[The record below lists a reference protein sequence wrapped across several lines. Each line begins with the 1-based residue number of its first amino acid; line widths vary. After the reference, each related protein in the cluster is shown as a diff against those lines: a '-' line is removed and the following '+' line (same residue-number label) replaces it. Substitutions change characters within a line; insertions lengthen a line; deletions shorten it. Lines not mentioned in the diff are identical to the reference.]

1 VLHNGWWL
9 VTSLYMVVDAGLSPA
24 QLLVI
29 AAAQGV
35 ASTIFEIPAGVLS
48 DTIGRK
54 AAIVTSHALMAAAMI
69 TTGMSSDFLPLMLA
83 QVLWGISWTFASGS
97 DVAWA
102 TDEINQP
109 ERMHLLIAAQGRW
122 QMIGA
127 GAGIVVFGALATIL
141 NRPAAIVGAG
151 VLMLVLGAWFTAA
164 MPENN
169 FVRVRKDHLR
179 VALGIA
185 RRGARLAVT
194 DRTIFVL
201 VIVTVLVN
209 GAGDSFARIYPV
221 RLSSLGLP
229 SGVSGT
235 VWFTVISLV
244 GYALAV
250 LALAVAQN
258 RLHDDRGARTALA
271 LSCVTG
277 LISFVLVGLAP
288 NLTGAIV
295 GVVIANGIAMPLI
308 RTITTIWVNRRTTND
323 IRATTHSF
331 LAQAEYVGE
340 IVCASSL
347 AAVSGA
353 MGSGTT
359 VTLAASLFAVSAGV
373 LVLARVRGTGP
384 ISVPDTSPAS
394 GSTL

>member
-1 VLHNGWWL
+1 MKPPARRGSAHRGSQRLARRFLVWNFLRAVLHNGWWL
-9 VTSLYMVVDAGLSPA
+9 VTSLYMAVDAGLSPA

-54 AAIVTSHALMAAAMI
+54 SAIVTSHVLMAAAMI
-69 TTGMSSDFLPLMLA
+69 TTGLSSDFLPLMLA

-127 GAGIVVFGALATIL
+127 GAGIVVFGAFATIL
-141 NRPAAIVGAG
+141 DRPAAIVGAG

-164 MPENN
+164 VPENN

-194 DRTIFVL
+194 DRTVCVL
-201 VIVTVLVN
+201 VVVTVLVN

-229 SGVSGT
+229 SGTSGT
-235 VWFTVISLV
+235 VWFTAISLA

-277 LISFVLVGLAP
+277 LISFALVGLAP

-331 LAQAEYVGE
+331 LAQAEYIGE

-347 AAVSGA
+347 PRSREQWG
-353 MGSGTT
+353 
-359 VTLAASLFAVSAGV
+359 
-373 LVLARVRGTGP
+373 REPR
-384 ISVPDTSPAS
+384 
-394 GSTL
+394 

>member
-1 VLHNGWWL
+1 MLQNGWWL

-29 AAAQGV
+29 AAVQGV
-35 ASTIFEIPAGVLS
+35 ASSVFEIPAGVVS

-69 TTGMSSDFLPLMLA
+69 TTGLSSDFLPLMVA
-83 QVLWGISWTFASGS
+83 QVLWGIAGTFASGS

-102 TDEINQP
+102 TDEIDQP

-122 QMIGA
+122 QMIGS

-141 NRPAAIVGAG
+141 NRPAAIAGAG
-151 VLMLVLGAWFTAA
+151 VLMLVLGAWFTVAF
-164 MPENN
+164 PEDN

-185 RRGARLAVT
+185 RRGARLVVT
-194 DRTIFVL
+194 DRTVCVL

-209 GAGDSFARIYPV
+209 GAGDSFARVYPV
-221 RLSSLGLP
+221 QLSGLGLP
-229 SGVSGT
+229 SGMSGT
-235 VWFTVISLV
+235 VWFTAISLA
-244 GYALAV
+244 GYAFAV

-258 RLHDDRGARTALA
+258 RLHDDHGARAALA
-271 LSCVTG
+271 LSCATG

-288 NLTGAIV
+288 NLTYAIV

-308 RTITTIWVNRRTTND
+308 RTITTIWVNRRTAND

-331 LAQAEYVGE
+331 MAQAEYVGE

-347 AAVSGA
+347 AGVSGA
-353 MGSGTT
+353 MGAGNT
-359 VTLAASLFAVSAGV
+359 VALAASLFAASAAV
-373 LVLARVRGTGP
+373 LALARVRGADPT
-384 ISVPDTSPAS
+384 SVAHASPVGGGA
-394 GSTL
+394 T

>member
-1 VLHNGWWL
+1 
-9 VTSLYMVVDAGLSPA
+9 MAVDAGLSPA

-29 AAAQGV
+29 AAVQGV
-35 ASTIFEIPAGVLS
+35 ASTVFEIPAGAVS

-69 TTGMSSDFLPLMLA
+69 TTGLSSGFLPLMLA

-102 TDEINQP
+102 TDEIDQP

-141 NRPAAIVGAG
+141 NRPVAIVGAG
-151 VLMLVLGAWFTAA
+151 VLMLVLGAWFAA
-164 MPENN
+164 AFPENN
-169 FVRVRKDHLR
+169 FVRVHKDHLR

-194 DRTIFVL
+194 DRTVCVL

-221 RLSSLGLP
+221 QMSGLGLP
-229 SGVSGT
+229 SGMSGT
-235 VWFTVISLV
+235 VWFTVISLA
-244 GYALAV
+244 GYAFAV
-250 LALAVAQN
+250 LALTVVQN
-258 RLHDDRGARTALA
+258 RLHNDRGARAA
-271 LSCVTG
+271 LSLSCATG

-288 NLTGAIV
+288 NLTYAIV
-295 GVVIANGIAMPLI
+295 GVVVANGIAMPLI
-308 RTITTIWVNRRTTND
+308 RTITTIWVNHRTTND

-347 AAVSGA
+347 AGVSGA
-353 MGSGTT
+353 MGPGNT
-359 VTLAASLFAVSAGV
+359 VALAASLFAASAA
-373 LVLARVRGTGP
+373 VLALARDRGTDRT
-384 ISVPDTSPAS
+384 SAADASPAS
-394 GSTL
+394 GGSL